1 MDSPQGSNRP
11 IWAFNQAE
19 FERQERICKSK
30 CYSMKN
36 KVVADDDIVPS
47 MHAWTSARTTL
58 RKANLEGHKQP
69 GVLAHQRTLRTRTT
83 QRQVSPIHRTSSAKA
98 PPMLTTATTGS
109 RPLKR
114 CSPVSSLDTKM
125 LNALTSSR
133 GSTHKSPTTSSM
145 LRPCDAKDAPTRTS
159 QQPPES
165 QKAPSNIT
173 GSPTNARHSK
183 RSPASSRP
191 TPNYSTTSTP
201 LPKPQ
206 HQTITTFIRRKQCQL
221 KM

>member
-36 KVVADDDIVPS
+36 KVVADDDIVQEACMRGLRLAQRSGRPIWKAMNNQVFWRTNELCGHARRNAKSTQSIADIIGKSTPDVDDSDDWVTTSETLFPS
-47 MHAWTSARTTL
+47 IEPGYEDVERIDLIERIHAQISDHLVNVATL
-58 RKANLEGHKQP
+58 RCEGC
-69 GVLAHQRTLRTRTT
+69 T
-83 QRQVSPIHRTSSAKA
+83 
-98 PPMLTTATTGS
+98 
-109 RPLKR
+109 
-114 CSPVSSLDTKM
+114 
-125 LNALTSSR
+125 
-133 GSTHKSPTTSSM
+133 
-145 LRPCDAKDAPTRTS
+145 TRTS

-183 RSPASSRP
+183 RSPASASRP

-206 HQTITTFIRRKQCQL
+206 QPNNYDLH
-221 KM
+221 